1 MGIETIVN
9 ISHKYGSNEEFVLA
23 GGGNT
28 SYKDEENLYIKGSGT
43 SLATIKAEGFVKM
56 SRKRLSEIWEKT
68 YPQNSKEREAEVL
81 KDMMG
86 AKCEGEEAKRPS
98 VETLLHNLFPHTY
111 ILHVHPAR
119 VNGITCSKDGEK
131 IVKRLFPDAI
141 WVKETEPGYILASEC
156 RSKLEKYKAETGKAA
171 NLLFLQNHGIFF
183 AANSENELDLLVSHV
198 METIKAQEKI
208 VPDFTEIK
216 EDAEA
221 VEKIK
226 AVLASKLGG
235 ATVRFTLNKEIET
248 LCKSKENFA
257 PVLYPM
263 TPDHIVYC
271 KSSPLFVDDAENISK
286 DVFDYS
292 GKHGFMPKIVFV
304 KNVGMFSCGKDEKD
318 AATAEKLWL
327 DEIKISVYAKNF
339 GGVRPMAENMID
351 FIANW
356 EVESYRSKVAE
367 GKA

>member
-9 ISHKYGSNEEFVLA
+9 ISHKYGSDEEFVLA

-43 SLATIKAEGFVKM
+43 SLAAIKADGFVKM

-68 YPQNSKEREAEVL
+68 YSQNPAKREAEVL
-81 KDMMG
+81 KDMME
-86 AKCEGEEAKRPS
+86 ARCEGEEAKRPS

-119 VNGITCSKDGEK
+119 VNGITCSKDGEEV
-131 IVKRLFPDAI
+131 VKCLFPEAI

-183 AANSENELDLLVSHV
+183 AANSEKELDLLVSHV
-198 METIKAQEKI
+198 IEKIKAQEKI
-208 VPDFTEIK
+208 APDFTEVK
-216 EDAEA
+216 KDTET

-226 AVLASKLGG
+226 TVFASELGG
-235 ATVRFTLNKEIET
+235 ATVKFTLNKEIET
-248 LCKSKENFA
+248 LCKSRESFA

-271 KSSPLFVDDAENISK
+271 KSSPLFVDGAENISK
-286 DVFDYS
+286 DVIAFS
-292 GKHGFMPKIVFV
+292 KKHGFMPKIVFV
-304 KNVGMFSCGKDEKD
+304 KDVGMFACGKDEKD

-356 EVESYRSKVAE
+356 EVESYRSKVAQ

>member
-9 ISHKYGSNEEFVLA
+9 ISHKYGLNEEFVLA

-56 SRKRLSEIWEKT
+56 SRKSLSKIWEKT
-68 YPQNSKEREAEVL
+68 YPQNSKEREAQVL

-119 VNGITCSKDGEK
+119 VNGITCSNDGEK
-131 IVKRLFPDAI
+131 VVKRLFPDAI

-183 AANSENELDLLVSHV
+183 AANSEKELDLLVSHV
-198 METIKAQEKI
+198 IEEIKAQEKI
-208 VPDFTEIK
+208 VPDLTTVK

-226 AVLASKLGG
+226 TVLASSLGG
-235 ATVRFTLNKEIET
+235 ATVKFTLNKEIAA
-248 LCKSKENFA
+248 LCKSREDFA

-271 KSSPLFVDDAENISK
+271 KSSPLFADSLESIGK
-286 DVFDYS
+286 DVLDYS
-292 GKHGFMPKIVFV
+292 DKHGFMPKIVFV
-304 KNVGMFSCGKDEKD
+304 KNVGMFACGKDEKD

>member
-9 ISHKYGSNEEFVLA
+9 ISHKYGSDEEFVLA

-28 SYKDEENLYIKGSGT
+28 SYKDEENLYIKGSGA
-43 SLATIKAEGFVKM
+43 SLAAIKADGFVKM

-68 YPQNSKEREAEVL
+68 YSQNPAKREAEVL
-81 KDMMG
+81 KDMMESR
-86 AKCEGEEAKRPS
+86 CEGEEAKRPS

-119 VNGITCSKDGEK
+119 VNGITCSQGGENV
-131 IVKRLFPDAI
+131 VKHLFPEAI

-183 AANSENELDLLVSHV
+183 AANGEKELDLLVSHV
-198 METIKAQEKI
+198 IGTIKAQEKI
-208 VPDFTEIK
+208 VPDFTEVK
-216 EDAEA
+216 KDTET

-226 AVLASKLGG
+226 TVLAYELGG
-235 ATVRFTLNKEIET
+235 ATVKFTLNKEIET
-248 LCKSKENFA
+248 LCKSKESFA
-257 PVLYPM
+257 PVAYPM

-271 KSSPLFVDDAENISK
+271 KSSPLFVDGAENIIK
-286 DVFDYS
+286 DVSDFS

-304 KNVGMFSCGKDEKD
+304 KDVGMFACGKDEKD
-318 AATAEKLWL
+318 AGTAEKLWL

-339 GGVRPMAENMID
+339 DGVRPMAENMID

-356 EVESYRSKVAE
+356 EVESYRSKVAQ